1 MPNPNPL
8 PRTKVTIRRRV
19 PSFFCGEDASTKPAA
34 GPVPA
39 ADSQPQAEV
48 RPHEPVVAE
57 VFTSITLDRLEA
69 LLDARGIVTRRAQ
82 VPEGTYLKFNVGSFK
97 ALILPYGNSPDFS
110 SLQFHIGFKAQP
122 DQQAVNRWN
131 QENRFG
137 RAFLDA
143 EGDPNLQYDIDLEGG
158 ATEEVIL
165 EAQKTFR
172 TLVEDFNESVV
183 EA

>member
-1 MPNPNPL
+1 MPSPNPL

-19 PSFFCGEDASTKPAA
+19 PVFFCGEDASTEPAA

-39 ADSQPQAEV
+39 ADLAQPAKVKRQ
-48 RPHEPVVAE
+48 EPLVAE

-82 VPEGTYLKFNVGSFK
+82 VPEGIYLKFNVGSFK

-122 DQQAVNRWN
+122 EQQVVNRWN
-131 QENRFG
+131 QENRYG

-143 EGDPNLQYDIDLEGG
+143 EGDPILQYDIDLEGG
-158 ATEEVIL
+158 ATEELIL

-172 TLVEDFNESVV
+172 ALVEDFNESVV

>member
-1 MPNPNPL
+1 MPSPNPL

-19 PSFFCGEDASTKPAA
+19 PSFFCGEDDSTKPAA
-34 GPVPA
+34 GHVPA
-39 ADSQPQAEV
+39 ADIQPPTEG
-48 RPHEPVVAE
+48 RPQEPLVAE
-57 VFTSITLDRLEA
+57 VFTSITIDRLEA
-69 LLDARGIVTRRAQ
+69 LLDAHGIVTRRTQ
-82 VPEGTYLKFNVGSFK
+82 VGEGAYLKFNIGPFK
-97 ALILPYGNSPDFS
+97 ALIFPYGSMPDFS
-110 SLQFHIGFKAQP
+110 SLQFHIGFKARP

-131 QENRFG
+131 QENRYG

-143 EGDPNLQYDIDLEGG
+143 EGDPILQYDIDLEGG
-158 ATEEVIL
+158 ATKEVIL

>member
-1 MPNPNPL
+1 MPSPKPL
-8 PRTKVTIRRRV
+8 PQPKVTIRRRV
-19 PSFFCGEDASTKPAA
+19 PSFFCGEDASTEPAA

-39 ADSQPQAEV
+39 ADISEPAEG
-48 RPHEPVVAE
+48 RPHEPMVAE
-57 VFTSITLDRLEA
+57 VFTSITIDRLEA

-82 VPEGTYLKFNVGSFK
+82 IGEGAYLKFNVGCFK
-97 ALILPYGNSPDFS
+97 ALILPYGSFPDFG

-122 DQQAVNRWN
+122 EQQAVNRWN
-131 QENRFG
+131 QENRYG

-143 EGDPNLQYDIDLEGG
+143 EGDPILQYDIDLEGG
-158 ATEEVIL
+158 ATELLIL

-172 TLVEDFNESVV
+172 ALVEDFNESVV

>member
-34 GPVPA
+34 GPVPV
-39 ADSQPQAEV
+39 ADILPQAEV
-48 RPHEPVVAE
+48 RPREPVVTE
-57 VFTSITLDRLEA
+57 VFTSITIDHLEA
-69 LLDARGIVTRRAQ
+69 LLDAHGIVTRRTQ
-82 VPEGTYLKFNVGSFK
+82 VGEGAYLKFNIGPFK
-97 ALILPYGNSPDFS
+97 ALIFPYGSMPEFS
-110 SLQFHIGFKAQP
+110 SLQFLIGFKARP

-131 QENRFG
+131 QENRYG

-143 EGDPNLQYDIDLEGG
+143 EGDPILQYDIDLEGG
-158 ATEEVIL
+158 ATKEVIL

-172 TLVEDFNESVV
+172 ALVEDFNESVV